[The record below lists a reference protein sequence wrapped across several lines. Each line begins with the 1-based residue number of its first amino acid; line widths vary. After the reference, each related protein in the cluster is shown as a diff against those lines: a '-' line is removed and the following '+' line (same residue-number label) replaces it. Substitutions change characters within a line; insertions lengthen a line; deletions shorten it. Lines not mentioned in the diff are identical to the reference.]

1 MRKVILMAVIV
12 LVVLTVSSCRKE
24 TEKIIERVEVQKGN
38 QILSGIGAPAETLG
52 NVGDYYLDLSNTNL
66 YGAKTTQGWGTPI
79 NLKGIQGDKGEKGE
93 KGDKG
98 DTGTTGQKGEK
109 GEKGDTGT
117 TGQKG
122 EKGEK
127 GDTGAT
133 GQKGEKG
140 EKGDTGATG
149 QKGEKGEKGEKGVQG
164 IAGQDGTKIFSG
176 IGVPTNIGKAG
187 DWYIDTQN
195 KRLYGPKSNSGW
207 GGSYINLSS
216 SSSVIQPSYYT
227 LYGTKRHILKEW
239 HNKFITEVDMNSSP
253 ELREVE
259 EIAFSAFK
267 DCSELET
274 IIIGDNV
281 TKIGSTAFASLNK
294 LKKVT
299 IKNKIKEI
307 QTGAFAGCKSLKTII
322 IESEAIPFTGTGV
335 FPDVKQEWFIYVP
348 KRSVKTYKDWFQKYS
363 DRIKAIEDLEN

>member
-1 MRKVILMAVIV
+1 M
-12 LVVLTVSSCRKE
+12 
-24 TEKIIERVEVQKGN
+24 
-38 QILSGIGAPAETLG
+38 
-52 NVGDYYLDLSNTNL
+52 
-66 YGAKTTQGWGTPI
+66 
-79 NLKGIQGDKGEKGE
+79 
-93 KGDKG
+93 
-98 DTGTTGQKGEK
+98 
-109 GEKGDTGT
+109 
-117 TGQKG
+117 
-122 EKGEK
+122 
-127 GDTGAT
+127 
-133 GQKGEKG
+133 
-140 EKGDTGATG
+140 
-149 QKGEKGEKGEKGVQG
+149 QG

>member
-117 TGQKG
+117 
-122 EKGEK
+122 
-127 GDTGAT
+127 T